1 MTKPTDKE
9 LKHALDIAA
18 HMREADR
25 DSHHMAKALLNLH
38 YLNGFLEKI
47 RHAADLYI
55 RFGQG
60 ETEHRELLRALEAY
74 RTAEEHS
81 RGGEHVEFGLE

>member
-1 MTKPTDKE
+1 MPKPTDDE
-9 LKHALDIAA
+9 LKHALDVAA
-18 HMREADR
+18 RMRDTGR
-25 DSHHMAKALLNLH
+25 DSHHIAKSLLSLH

-74 RTAEEHS
+74 RSAEERS
-81 RGGEHVEFGLE
+81 RGGEHTEFGLE